1 MKENF
6 SFRLQKIIKEKNLTY
21 YKVAKLSNVS
31 KGTISNYINGKT
43 TKPDIMV
50 LCKLCLVLDV
60 APNWILYGSGI
71 PTLCESDIKYMR
83 YKTKHEISK
92 YELERFRNTM
102 NRIIDE
108 FILKQEQSKAME
120 EYIKELQER

>member
-6 SFRLQKIIKEKNLTY
+6 SYRLKKIIKEKNLTC
-21 YKVAKLSNVS
+21 YKVAKLSKVS

-43 TKPDIMV
+43 TKPDILV
-50 LCKLCLVLDV
+50 LCKLCLVLGV
-60 APNWILYGSGI
+60 APNWILHGSGI

-92 YELERFRNTM
+92 YELEKFRNTM

-120 EYIKELQER
+120 EFIKELQER

>member
-6 SFRLQKIIKEKNLTY
+6 SFRLQKIIKEKNLTC

-31 KGTISNYINGKT
+31 KGTISNYINGRT
-43 TKPDIMV
+43 TKPDILV

-60 APNWILYGSGI
+60 APNWILNGSGI

-92 YELERFRNTM
+92 YELEKFRNTM